1 MTADS
6 FWAAPPLVALDVRLH
21 LFVAF
26 FPRRRK
32 VPASECVQDGRHH
45 SITQHHRHAAHAA
58 ACPAPLGSQPWRR
71 PTGPVP
77 AMGAHRGLK
86 PGSTRCGGPTTL
98 RRLASSAPQLWHSPN
113 RPACAAHD
121 RPSAGPAYGPA
132 APPEHTR
139 DRQPASMAHYD
150 GTLTTMNRAVREP
163 AVEDA
168 LELEQQLDVA
178 VDCHAH
184 LCADRICRASRANR
198 SRCNAGC
205 IRERKCAW
213 NGLVCSSQRPVG
225 VAMV

>member
-21 LFVAF
+21 LLLAF

-58 ACPAPLGSQPWRR
+58 ACPAPLDSQPWRR

-86 PGSTRCGGPTTL
+86 PGSTRCGGPPTL
-98 RRLASSAPQLWHSPN
+98 RPVSLASPTAHNPN

-132 APPEHTR
+132 GPPEHTR
-139 DRQPASMAHYD
+139 DRQPASQPAWRTIMAHSLATIESLR
-150 GTLTTMNRAVREP
+150 GT
-163 AVEDA
+163 
-168 LELEQQLDVA
+168 
-178 VDCHAH
+178 C
-184 LCADRICRASRANR
+184 
-198 SRCNAGC
+198 G
-205 IRERKCAW
+205 
-213 NGLVCSSQRPVG
+213 
-225 VAMV
+225 